1 MNPWLGAA
9 MALLLGLIPCGI
21 VLVRGEEFD
30 RLVALE
36 LAGTLT
42 VLILVLL
49 AQGFARSTFYDLALT
64 LALLSFPAGLAFARI
79 LERWL

>member
-9 MALLLGLIPCGI
+9 VALLPALIPCGI
-21 VLVRGEEFD
+21 VLVRGGEFD

-36 LAGTLT
+36 LAGALT